1 MYDIRS
7 KRDVAHLADGIDP
20 NLQDATLVVSVL
32 DWITAE
38 FIRLHHSV
46 SANDAQKLLDE
57 LVTRV
62 APVVEDFDGFLKLLN
77 PKLGASDQC
86 LVLLYQRGTEG
97 AEYAELEAWVNPRFR
112 ANLRRTVTALVHMK
126 AFVHQAGMHYQ
137 ITKSGRLDVE
147 NRKLVEPE

>member
-62 APVVEDFDGFLKLLN
+62 APVVEDFDGFLKLCSTRSSAR
-77 PKLGASDQC
+77 PTSASSC
-86 LVLLYQRGTEG
+86 STSV
-97 AEYAELEAWVNPRFR
+97 A
-112 ANLRRTVTALVHMK
+112 LRVRSTR
-126 AFVHQAGMHYQ
+126 
-137 ITKSGRLDVE
+137 S
-147 NRKLVEPE
+147 